1 MRTVLDASVRP
12 RLSGGALNQLRK
24 DGFIPVSVSA
34 RAEDTQH
41 GSVSRKQLEVILGQ
55 YGASALIEIKWPE
68 TAKKVL
74 VIARDIQRDPITHK
88 LIHVGFQRLLARDPI
103 TAAVRVTLVGQPKDA
118 RAGVATLDQTLTSVQ
133 VRAVPDKLPSH
144 IEVDVSGMETGS
156 VMHLSELPTHADY
169 ELVAPPETVVAVLQ
183 VVRGAIEKEAEP
195 EAAEE
200 ELPA

>member
-55 YGASALIEIKWPE
+55 YGASALIEIKWPDA
-68 TAKKVL
+68 AKKVL

-88 LIHVGFQRLLARDPI
+88 LIHVGFQRLLARDD
-103 TAAVRVTLVGQPKDA
+103 RGQRQQPGNQHHSQQSSFH
-118 RAGVATLDQTLTSVQ
+118 RALATPHAPQPQ
-133 VRAVPDKLPSH
+133 RPEKYRH
-144 IEVDVSGMETGS
+144 I
-156 VMHLSELPTHADY
+156 
-169 ELVAPPETVVAVLQ
+169 
-183 VVRGAIEKEAEP
+183 KP
-195 EAAEE
+195 EATGQSESQRG
-200 ELPA
+200 